1 MPVKKSVKK
10 EVKKVPEKPVQ
21 DARQN
26 EVVGLA
32 PKSVSG
38 KDKPAEKYFQ
48 GIGRRKLSV
57 AGAKLF
63 VSSTNAANQEILVNK
78 KNYKEYFPLAEL
90 QDIVAAPLKAVSV
103 SQIGKITIAVR
114 GGGMRGQAEASR
126 LGIARALVL
135 IDESFKKTLRDLG
148 YLTRDAR
155 VVERK
160 KPGLKKARR
169 APQFSK
175 R

>member
-21 DARQN
+21 DA
-26 EVVGLA
+26 

-38 KDKPAEKYFQ
+38 KEKPAEKYFR
-48 GIGRRKLSV
+48 GIGRRKLSI

-63 VSSTNAANQEILVNK
+63 VSSLKAANQEILINK

>member
-10 EVKKVPEKPVQ
+10 EVEKAPEKPVQ
-21 DARQN
+21 KAS
-26 EVVGLA
+26 
-32 PKSVSG
+32 KSVSG
-38 KDKPAEKYFQ
+38 KEESAEKYFR
-48 GIGRRKLSV
+48 GIGRRKLSI

-63 VSSTNAANQEILVNK
+63 VSSTNVTNQEILINK
-78 KNYKEYFPLAEL
+78 KDYKIYFPLAEL
-90 QDIVAAPLKAVSV
+90 QDIVSAPLKAVSV
-103 SQIGKITIAVR
+103 PKIGKVTVAVR

-126 LGIARALVL
+126 LGISRALVL
-135 IDESFKKTLRDLG
+135 IDETFKKTLRDLG

-155 VVERK
+155 IVERK

>member
-10 EVKKVPEKPVQ
+10 EEKKAPEKP
-21 DARQN
+21 ARNASHN
-26 EVVGLA
+26 EAGGI
-32 PKSVSG
+32 KS
-38 KDKPAEKYFQ
+38 AEKYFR
-48 GIGRRKLSV
+48 GIGRRKLSI

-63 VSSTNAANQEILVNK
+63 VALANEKNQEFLINK

-90 QDIVAAPLKAVSV
+90 QDIVSAPLKAVAVKISR
-103 SQIGKITIAVR
+103 ITIAVR

-126 LGIARALVL
+126 LGIARALVM
-135 IDESFKKTLRDLG
+135 IDETFKKPLRDLG

-155 VVERK
+155 IVERK
-160 KPGLKKARR
+160 KAGLKKARR

>member
-1 MPVKKSVKK
+1 MPVKKSLKK
-10 EVKKVPEKPVQ
+10 EEKKAPEKI
-21 DARQN
+21 
-26 EVVGLA
+26 
-32 PKSVSG
+32 
-38 KDKPAEKYFQ
+38 KPAEKYFR
-48 GIGRRKLSV
+48 GIGRRKLSI

-63 VSSTNAANQEILVNK
+63 LASANETNQEFLINK
-78 KNYKEYFPLAEL
+78 KHYKEYFPLAEL
-90 QDIVAAPLKAVSV
+90 QDIVSSPLKAVAVKISR
-103 SQIGKITIAVR
+103 ITIAVR

-135 IDESFKKTLRDLG
+135 IDETFKKPLRDLG

-155 VVERK
+155 IVERK
-160 KPGLKKARR
+160 KAGLKKARR

>member
-10 EVKKVPEKPVQ
+10 ELKKTPEKV
-21 DARQN
+21 
-26 EVVGLA
+26 
-32 PKSVSG
+32 KSTG
-38 KDKPAEKYFQ
+38 KYFR
-48 GIGRRKLSV
+48 GIGRRKLSI
-57 AGAKLF
+57 AGAKIFLA
-63 VSSTNAANQEILVNK
+63 SANETNQEFLINK
-78 KNYKEYFPLAEL
+78 KDYKEYFPLAEL
-90 QDIVAAPLKAVSV
+90 QDIVAAPLKAVASP
-103 SQIGKITIAVR
+103 KISRITVAVR

-135 IDESFKKTLRDLG
+135 IDETFKKPLRDLG

-155 VVERK
+155 IVERK
-160 KPGLKKARR
+160 KAGLKKARR

>member
-10 EVKKVPEKPVQ
+10 EEKKASEKI
-21 DARQN
+21 
-26 EVVGLA
+26 
-32 PKSVSG
+32 
-38 KDKPAEKYFQ
+38 KPAEKYFR
-48 GIGRRKLSV
+48 GIGRRKLSI

-63 VSSTNAANQEILVNK
+63 LAGTNETNQEFLINK
-78 KNYKEYFPLAEL
+78 KHYKEYFPLAEL
-90 QDIVAAPLKAVSV
+90 QDIVSAPLKAVAVKISR
-103 SQIGKITIAVR
+103 ITIAVR

-135 IDESFKKTLRDLG
+135 IDETFKKPLRDLG

-155 VVERK
+155 IVERK
-160 KPGLKKARR
+160 KAGLKKARR

>member
-10 EVKKVPEKPVQ
+10 EEKKAPEKT
-21 DARQN
+21 
-26 EVVGLA
+26 
-32 PKSVSG
+32 KS
-38 KDKPAEKYFQ
+38 AEKYFR
-48 GIGRRKLSV
+48 GIGRRKLSI

-63 VSSTNAANQEILVNK
+63 LASANETNQEFLINK

-90 QDIVAAPLKAVSV
+90 QDIVSAPLKAVAVKISR
-103 SQIGKITIAVR
+103 ITIAVR

-135 IDESFKKTLRDLG
+135 IDEAFKKPLRDLG

-155 VVERK
+155 IVERK
-160 KPGLKKARR
+160 KAGLKKARR